1 MNESQ
6 HIRILYT
13 ILIGLLLLTFLSNV
27 GCGYIATARNH
38 CTLGTQICD
47 NLFGEDSWSESN
59 RLADAEKN
67 IQTIQAELLTLQTM
81 SSLLITQ
88 ANDSTTRALEL
99 YSLMMTIQ
107 MSVTNNQNFVDS
119 VTADLKSEI
128 DSLLANVETQQAQI
142 NDMLGD
148 MIELEAQDTIV
159 EYILPCGDRNGIY
172 DETIV
177 RTKSGKLLAYFEDG
191 GARFLTLLVPGNYQ
205 TTDKTPR
212 CSFTINSAG
221 QIVNGHR

>member
-1 MNESQ
+1 
-6 HIRILYT
+6 
-13 ILIGLLLLTFLSNV
+13 
-27 GCGYIATARNH
+27 
-38 CTLGTQICD
+38 
-47 NLFGEDSWSESN
+47 
-59 RLADAEKN
+59 
-67 IQTIQAELLTLQTM
+67 
-81 SSLLITQ
+81 
-88 ANDSTTRALEL
+88 
-99 YSLMMTIQ
+99 